1 MEVKG
6 LVVVEDAHCAAGRPE
21 AGWLKAAEYV
31 ANKPILHHVLDAL
44 RSVGVREAVVASSA
58 CWSRQIRECSD
69 SFQSGDAPRLSYVQ
83 QDAPLDLG
91 GALKLA
97 APVIDKAP
105 CVVHSATGLLE
116 GPLEPMLRRLRSDA
130 PDVIVAVHQG
140 LGLSRHLNQAT
151 QTMLGVAELH
161 PERAALSM
169 AGLCFFGPD
178 AIRWM
183 TAAAWGSGDE
193 ADLTVV
199 AERAAEAGGHLQVL
213 FVEGWR
219 SYDGDSL
226 DLLELNRVA
235 LDRLPAEAHR
245 RSDGGNRIEGRVL
258 IDDSAE
264 IRSSVIVGPAAIGP
278 EAQIADAY
286 IGPYTS
292 IGAQARVE
300 GAEIE
305 RSIIAA
311 GASVMHVGGR
321 LVASVVGRDARVFR
335 DFSLPRA
342 FRLRV
347 GDRTEIGLC

>member
-1 MEVKG
+1 
-6 LVVVEDAHCAAGRPE
+6 
-21 AGWLKAAEYV
+21 
-31 ANKPILHHVLDAL
+31 
-44 RSVGVREAVVASSA
+44 
-58 CWSRQIRECSD
+58 
-69 SFQSGDAPRLSYVQ
+69 
-83 QDAPLDLG
+83 
-91 GALKLA
+91 
-97 APVIDKAP
+97 
-105 CVVHSATGLLE
+105 
-116 GPLEPMLRRLRSDA
+116 MLRRLRPDM
-130 PDVIVAVHQG
+130 PDVIVTVHQG
-140 LGLSRHLNQAT
+140 LGLSRHLNEAT
-151 QTMLGVAELH
+151 QTMLGVAELY

-169 AGLCFFGPD
+169 AGLCLFGPE
-178 AIRWM
+178 AIKWM
-183 TAAAWGSGDE
+183 NATAWGSGDE

-199 AERAAEAGGHLQVL
+199 AEQAADAGGRLQVL

-235 LDRLPAEAHR
+235 LDRLPAGTQR
-245 RSDGGNRIEGRVL
+245 RRDAGNRIEGRVL
-258 IDDSAE
+258 IDDSAD

-278 EAQIADAY
+278 QAQIADAY

-292 IGAQARVE
+292 IGARARIE

-305 RSIIAA
+305 RSIIAP